1 MILKRKK
8 KNNQVYLV
16 YYDRLNCLLTFK
28 DLGSKFQCKIKK
40 TGDYLA
46 DDNIRYANYEI
57 LELPSFLV
65 GYALGEIVEV
75 VDSMTHQRKY
85 IHNQRE
91 WTDLES
97 VDYIA
102 NSSRDLNSVDF
113 RAKLSRI
120 CDLKLINFTT
130 H

>member
-1 MILKRKK
+1 MRLKRKK
-8 KNNQVYLV
+8 MSNQVYLV
-16 YYDRLNCLLTFK
+16 YYDRLNCILTFK
-28 DLGSKFQCKIKK
+28 NLGSKYQCKIKK
-40 TGDYLA
+40 IGDYLA

-97 VDYIA
+97 VDYII
-102 NSSRDLNSVDF
+102 NSSLDLNSVDF

-120 CDLKLINFTT
+120 CDLRLINFKT

>member
-8 KNNQVYLV
+8 KSNQVYLV

-97 VDYIA
+97 VDYII
-102 NSSRDLNSVDF
+102 NSSLDLNSVDF

-120 CDLKLINFTT
+120 CDLRLINFKT

>member
-1 MILKRKK
+1 MS
-8 KNNQVYLV
+8 NQVYLV
-16 YYDRLNCLLTFK
+16 YYDRLNCILTFK
-28 DLGSKFQCKIKK
+28 NLGSKYQCKIKK

-97 VDYIA
+97 VDYII
-102 NSSRDLNSVDF
+102 NSSLDLNSVDF

-120 CDLKLINFTT
+120 CDLRLINFKT